1 MSNTFLNYI
10 FKRIP
15 NRLIKSI
22 TFDNGSE
29 FYKHSVLQEAL
40 ECKIFFADPYSAWQR
55 CINEHTNG
63 LLRRYFPKSMRFA
76 DLTQND
82 VNEVVAKLN
91 NILRMSLGYKTP
103 YEAFR
108 KLRVAL
114 QP

>member
-1 MSNTFLNYI
+1 
-10 FKRIP
+10 
-15 NRLIKSI
+15 
-22 TFDNGSE
+22 
-29 FYKHSVLQEAL
+29 
-40 ECKIFFADPYSAWQR
+40 
-55 CINEHTNG
+55 
-63 LLRRYFPKSMRFA
+63 MRFA